1 MNAGQMLREFLGMD
15 ARDEGEALQPAKLAG
30 RRDGFDGLRRLGD
43 DRVIRSGLTY
53 AVIVRSM
60 A

>member
-1 MNAGQMLREFLGMD
+1 MLREFLGMD

>member
-1 MNAGQMLREFLGMD
+1 MLREFLGMD
-15 ARDEGEALQPAKLAG
+15 ARDEGEALQPGKLAG

-43 DRVIRSGLTY
+43 DRVTETVLIY